1 MNRLINTLL
10 GFLLVLSFTTTSYS
24 RDQIKIVGSS
34 TVYPYA
40 TVVAEKF
47 GKTGKFKTPVIEST
61 GTGGGMKLFCAGVGA
76 NHPDIT
82 NASRAIKPKEKALC
96 DKNGVSEIIEIVVGN
111 DGISF
116 AHAVSAPD
124 ANFTKEQLWRALA
137 AKVDL
142 DGKLVENPYKKWSDI
157 DTSLPNKKIEILV
170 APPTSGTR
178 DAWNSLVMVKGCTKT
193 AKSLFG
199 DKAKKECAKIRED
212 GYAVEAGEND
222 TLIVQKLTSNP
233 DAVGFFGY
241 SYLVANKDKVKASS
255 VEGVQP
261 SLEGIQDYSYP
272 IARPLFF
279 YVKKAHIGVI
289 PGIAEYASLMVS
301 EDAIGEDG
309 YLTEYGLAPMTEDLT
324 DRTLESVED
333 LVTMDLQSC
342 AEKKHPLKELD
353 GFGSACK

>member
-1 MNRLINTLL
+1 MNKLISLFFGLL
-10 GFLLVLSFTTTSYS
+10 LALSFTATSYS

-34 TVYPYA
+34 TVYPYS

-47 GKTGKFKTPVIEST
+47 GKGGKFKTPVIEST
-61 GTGGGMKLFCAGVGA
+61 GTGGGMKLFCAGVGV

-82 NASRAIKPKEKALC
+82 NASRAIKSKEKALC
-96 DKNGVSEIIEIVVGN
+96 EKNGVSEIIEIVVGN

-116 AHAVSAPD
+116 AHAVNSPD
-124 ANFTKEQLWRALA
+124 SNFTKEQLWRALA
-137 AKVDL
+137 ATVDV

-157 DTSLPNKKIEILV
+157 DVSLPNKKIEILI

-178 DAWNSLVMVKGCTKT
+178 DAWNSLVMGKGCSKT

-199 DKAKKECAKIRED
+199 DKAKKECVKMRED

-233 DAVGFFGY
+233 DAYGFFGY
-241 SYLVANKDKVKASS
+241 SYLIANKDKVKAAAI
-255 VEGVQP
+255 EGVQP
-261 SLEGIQDYSYP
+261 SLEGIQNYSYP

-289 PGIAEYASLMVS
+289 PGIQEFLKEFTSKKSM
-301 EDAIGEDG
+301 GNRG
-309 YLTEYGLAPMTEDLT
+309 YLAKIGLVPLASDKYDVTRTAAVDLNT
-324 DRTLESVED
+324 IS
-333 LVTMDLQSC
+333 
-342 AEKKHPLKELD
+342 LK
-353 GFGSACK
+353 

>member
-1 MNRLINTLL
+1 MNRLLKLML
-10 GFLLVLSFTTTSYS
+10 GFLIVFSFATNSYS

-47 GKTGKFKTPVIEST
+47 GKGGKFKTPVIEST

-82 NASRAIKPKEKALC
+82 NASRAIKPKEKELC
-96 DKNGVSEIIEIVVGN
+96 EKNGVTDIIEIVVGN

-116 AHAVSAPD
+116 AHSVNSPD
-124 ANFTKEQLWRALA
+124 ADFTKEQLWRALA
-137 AKVDL
+137 AKVDV

-178 DAWNSLVMVKGCTKT
+178 DAWNSLVMAKGCTKI
-193 AKSLFG
+193 AKSIYEADG
-199 DKAKKECAKIRED
+199 KKAKKECVKIRED

-233 DAVGFFGY
+233 DAYGFFGY
-241 SYLVANKDKVKASS
+241 SYLVANKDKIKASA
-255 VEGVQP
+255 VNGVKP
-261 SLEGIQDYSYP
+261 SLQGIQDYSYP

-279 YVKKAHIGVI
+279 YVKKAHVGVI
-289 PGIAEYASLMVS
+289 PGIEEFLKEFTSKKAMSNR
-301 EDAIGEDG
+301 G
-309 YLTEYGLAPMTEDLT
+309 YLAQIGLVPLASDKYQST
-324 DRTLESVED
+324 RTAALE
-333 LVTMDLQSC
+333 LITINLN
-342 AEKKHPLKELD
+342 
-353 GFGSACK
+353 

>member
-1 MNRLINTLL
+1 MKESKQGENMNRLLKLML
-10 GFLLVLSFTTTSYS
+10 GFLIVFSFATNSYS

-47 GKTGKFKTPVIEST
+47 GKGGKFKTPVIEST

-82 NASRAIKPKEKALC
+82 NASRAIKPKEKTLC
-96 DKNGVSEIIEIVVGN
+96 EKNGVTDIIEIVVGN

-116 AHAVSAPD
+116 AHSVNSPD
-124 ANFTKEQLWRALA
+124 ADFTKEQLWRALA
-137 AKVDL
+137 AKVDV

-157 DTSLPNKKIEILV
+157 DSSLPNKKIEILV

-178 DAWNSLVMVKGCTKT
+178 DAWNSLVMAKGCTKT
-193 AKSLFG
+193 AKSIYEA
-199 DKAKKECAKIRED
+199 DCKKAKKECVKIRED

-233 DAVGFFGY
+233 DAYGFFGY
-241 SYLVANKDKVKASS
+241 SYLVANKDKIKASA
-255 VEGVQP
+255 VNGVKP
-261 SLEGIQDYSYP
+261 SLQGIQDYSYP

-279 YVKKAHIGVI
+279 YVKKAHVGVI
-289 PGIAEYASLMVS
+289 PGIEEFLKEFTSKKAMSNR
-301 EDAIGEDG
+301 G
-309 YLTEYGLAPMTEDLT
+309 YLAQIGLVPLASDKYQST
-324 DRTLESVED
+324 RTAALE
-333 LVTMDLQSC
+333 LITINLN
-342 AEKKHPLKELD
+342 
-353 GFGSACK
+353 

>member
-1 MNRLINTLL
+1 MNESKQGENMNRLLKLML
-10 GFLLVLSFTTTSYS
+10 GFLIVFSFATNSYS

-47 GKTGKFKTPVIEST
+47 GKGGKFKTPVIEST

-82 NASRAIKPKEKALC
+82 NASRAIKPKEKTLC
-96 DKNGVSEIIEIVVGN
+96 EKNGVTDIIEIVVGN

-116 AHAVSAPD
+116 AHSVNSPD
-124 ANFTKEQLWRALA
+124 ADFTKEQLWRALA
-137 AKVDL
+137 AKVDV

-157 DTSLPNKKIEILV
+157 DSSLPNKKIEILV

-178 DAWNSLVMVKGCTKT
+178 DAWNSLVMAKGCTKT
-193 AKSLFG
+193 AKSIYEADG
-199 DKAKKECAKIRED
+199 KKAKKECVKIRED

-233 DAVGFFGY
+233 DAYGFFGY
-241 SYLVANKDKVKASS
+241 SYLVANKDKIKASAIN
-255 VEGVQP
+255 GVKP
-261 SLEGIQDYSYP
+261 SLQGIQDYSYP

-279 YVKKAHIGVI
+279 YVKKAHVGVI
-289 PGIAEYASLMVS
+289 PGIEEFLKEFTSKKAMSNR
-301 EDAIGEDG
+301 G
-309 YLTEYGLAPMTEDLT
+309 YLAQIGLVPLASDKYQST
-324 DRTLESVED
+324 RTAALE
-333 LVTMDLQSC
+333 LITINLN
-342 AEKKHPLKELD
+342 
-353 GFGSACK
+353 

>member
-1 MNRLINTLL
+1 MNESKQGENMNRLLKLML
-10 GFLLVLSFTTTSYS
+10 GFLIVFSFATNSYS

-47 GKTGKFKTPVIEST
+47 GKGGKFKTPVIEST

-82 NASRAIKPKEKALC
+82 NASRAIKPKEKTLC
-96 DKNGVSEIIEIVVGN
+96 EKNGVTDIIEIVVGN

-116 AHAVSAPD
+116 AHSVNSPD
-124 ANFTKEQLWRALA
+124 ADFTKEQLWRALA
-137 AKVDL
+137 AKVAV

-157 DTSLPNKKIEILV
+157 DSSLPNKKIEILV

-178 DAWNSLVMVKGCTKT
+178 DAWNSLVMAKGCTKT
-193 AKSLFG
+193 AKSIYEADG
-199 DKAKKECAKIRED
+199 KKAKKECVKIRED

-233 DAVGFFGY
+233 DAYGFFGY
-241 SYLVANKDKVKASS
+241 SYLVANKDKIKASA
-255 VEGVQP
+255 VNGVKP
-261 SLEGIQDYSYP
+261 SLQGIQDYSYP

-279 YVKKAHIGVI
+279 YVKKAHVGVI
-289 PGIAEYASLMVS
+289 PGIEEFLKEFTSKKAMSNR
-301 EDAIGEDG
+301 G
-309 YLTEYGLAPMTEDLT
+309 YLAQIGLVPLASDKYQST
-324 DRTLESVED
+324 RTAALE
-333 LVTMDLQSC
+333 LITINLN
-342 AEKKHPLKELD
+342 
-353 GFGSACK
+353 

>member
-1 MNRLINTLL
+1 MNESKQGENMNRLLKLML
-10 GFLLVLSFTTTSYS
+10 GFLIVFSFATNSYS

-47 GKTGKFKTPVIEST
+47 GKGGKFKTPVIEST

-82 NASRAIKPKEKALC
+82 NASRAIKPKEKTLC
-96 DKNGVSEIIEIVVGN
+96 EKNGVTDIIEIVVGN

-116 AHAVSAPD
+116 AHSVNSPD
-124 ANFTKEQLWRALA
+124 ADFTKEQLWRALA
-137 AKVDL
+137 AKVDV

-178 DAWNSLVMVKGCTKT
+178 DAWNSLVMAKGCTKT
-193 AKSLFG
+193 AKSIYEADG
-199 DKAKKECAKIRED
+199 KKAKKECVKIRED

-222 TLIVQKLTSNP
+222 TLIVQKLSSNP
-233 DAVGFFGY
+233 DAYGFFGY
-241 SYLVANKDKVKASS
+241 SYLVANKDKIKASA
-255 VEGVQP
+255 VNGVKP
-261 SLEGIQDYSYP
+261 SLQGIQDYSYP

-279 YVKKAHIGVI
+279 YVKKAHVGVI
-289 PGIAEYASLMVS
+289 PGIEEFLKEFTSKKAMSNR
-301 EDAIGEDG
+301 G
-309 YLTEYGLAPMTEDLT
+309 YLAQIGLVPLASDKYQST
-324 DRTLESVED
+324 RTAALE
-333 LVTMDLQSC
+333 LITINLN
-342 AEKKHPLKELD
+342 
-353 GFGSACK
+353 

>member
-1 MNRLINTLL
+1 MNESKQGENMNRLLKLML
-10 GFLLVLSFTTTSYS
+10 GFLIVFSFATNSYS

-47 GKTGKFKTPVIEST
+47 GKGGKFKTPVIEST

-82 NASRAIKPKEKALC
+82 NASRAIKPKEKSLC
-96 DKNGVSEIIEIVVGN
+96 EKNGVTDIIEIVVGN

-116 AHAVSAPD
+116 AHSVNSPD
-124 ANFTKEQLWRALA
+124 ADFTKEQLWRALA
-137 AKVDL
+137 AKVDV

-157 DTSLPNKKIEILV
+157 DSSLPNKKIEILV

-178 DAWNSLVMVKGCTKT
+178 DAWNSLVMAKGCTKT
-193 AKSLFG
+193 AKSIYEADG
-199 DKAKKECAKIRED
+199 KKAKKECVKIRED

-233 DAVGFFGY
+233 DAYGFFGY
-241 SYLVANKDKVKASS
+241 SYLVANKDKIKASA
-255 VEGVQP
+255 VNGVKP
-261 SLEGIQDYSYP
+261 SLQGIQDYSYP

-279 YVKKAHIGVI
+279 YVRR
-289 PGIAEYASLMVS
+289 LM
-301 EDAIGEDG
+301 
-309 YLTEYGLAPMTEDLT
+309 
-324 DRTLESVED
+324 LELFQV
-333 LVTMDLQSC
+333 
-342 AEKKHPLKELD
+342 LKN
-353 GFGSACK
+353 F